1 MAIDPPTAVLH
12 GERLL
17 LCRARETIWRFDA
30 ECTPRLSVWPPPPS
44 GLRVGWH
51 DEAGERPVPGEWRG
65 DAESRQYTFTT
76 ALSSTSGWLVLGGE
90 RPLAR
95 WRVEWRAPPADH
107 APLKAAMARRAAHD
121 HEGALALLD
130 AAGPLD
136 DEARLW
142 ALELCARLHRDR
154 GRLGEAASAWEAGAA
169 LAMTLEMPGEAARRY
184 RAAAFIDLVR
194 RRFTD
199 AERRAERAR
208 AALGGRDHP
217 PDVMLTTYLDGLLAE
232 ARADHRGAAR
242 HLGNAHRLATR
253 LDVPQRA
260 AIEAQLGL
268 LELRLG
274 HVETARA
281 LLDRPLALDGLHER
295 VHHRLQRAWLAC
307 HEHLAH
313 GASGA
318 LDRALAEVDAARALL
333 PAGIDPRLAAGCHL
347 SAGWIASLAGRLD
360 AARAAHDAAEA
371 LHRQIEASEPGAD
384 FLTPSRALL
393 DGRLC
398 LAEGDAARAREVF
411 DQQLA
416 AARDEQAGLPSPQV
430 WAALHGRGRA
440 RRALGDIDGALADQ
454 AAALAELDR
463 AAIDLG
469 RDRVP
474 SFLTAITLLD
484 TPAQL
489 VDDRIDLLDGRDRRA
504 AFAEVDAAA
513 ARRQRTLDA
522 GARIARLPPDA
533 RAIWTARI
541 ERLSHHAA
549 EHDRIRQDWTLSP
562 TARAPLLEAARA
574 ALRAAFDDAVRLLDA
589 HAPAAALAVD
599 PDALIDRLGPGEA
612 VLACHRRADRRVE
625 SWWLHRGVMTRCVD
639 RPLAAVVADGLAAG
653 PGSGRVEHLHVI
665 TGGVA
670 EAWALPEQPFA
681 GRPLAA
687 RVGLGFMPHARL
699 ITRPLP
705 EATAPVSVLADPEG
719 DLPRARADGRWLAE
733 RLGARLLL
741 GDAVTREAFLAA
753 FGDSAGLH
761 FAGHGEPDAHLPEQ
775 SCLRLA
781 LDQTLHAEDVIALG
795 RSPARVVLQGCA
807 TGMGFGTHAMSLPT
821 ACLMAGATSV
831 LATVAPIDSEE
842 AGRFV
847 RRLYAHDGLWHPG
860 RALRAATAE
869 SVAAGEAGW
878 RSWRLLGQP

>member
-1 MAIDPPTAVLH
+1 MATDPPTAVLH

-17 LCRARETIWRFDA
+17 LCRAQETIWRFDA
-30 ECTPRLSVWPPPPS
+30 ECTPRLSVWPPPPT

-51 DEAGERPVPGEWRG
+51 DDAGERPVPGEWRG
-65 DAESRQYTFTT
+65 DTESRHYTFTP
-76 ALSSTSGWLVLGGE
+76 ALPSTSGWLVLGGE

-95 WRVEWRAPPADH
+95 WRVEWSAPPVDH

-130 AAGPLD
+130 GAGALD

-154 GRLGEAASAWEAGAA
+154 GALGEAASAWEAGAA

-194 RRFTD
+194 RLFTD

-217 PDVMLTTYLDGLLAE
+217 PDVMLTAYLDGLLAE

-242 HLGNAHRLATR
+242 HLGHAHRLATR
-253 LDVPQRA
+253 LDAPQRA

-274 HVETARA
+274 RVEPARA

-318 LDRALAEVDAARALL
+318 LDRALAEVDAARAQL
-333 PAGIDPRLAAGCHL
+333 PAGVDPRLAAGCHL
-347 SAGWIASLAGRLD
+347 SAGWIALLAGRLQS
-360 AARAAHDAAEA
+360 ARAAHDAAEL
-371 LHRQIEASEPGAD
+371 LHRQIAASEPGAD

-398 LAEGDAARAREVF
+398 LAEGDAARARDVF
-411 DQQLA
+411 NQQLA

-440 RRALGDIDGALADQ
+440 RRALGDIDGALADH

-463 AAIDLG
+463 AVIDIG

-474 SFLTAITLLD
+474 SLLTAITLLD

-489 VDDRIDLLDGRDRRA
+489 VDDRIDLLDARDRRA

-513 ARRQRTLDA
+513 VRRQRTLDTS
-522 GARIARLPPDA
+522 ARIARLPPA
-533 RAIWTARI
+533 VRAIWTTRI
-541 ERLSHHAA
+541 ERLSHRSA
-549 EHDRIRQDWTLSP
+549 EHDRLRQDWTLAP
-562 TARAPLLEAARA
+562 AARAPLLEAARA
-574 ALRAAFDDAVRLLDA
+574 AVREAFDDAVRLLDA
-589 HAPAAALAVD
+589 HAPTAALVVD
-599 PDALIDRLGPGEA
+599 PDALIARLGPGEA

-625 SWWLHRGVMTRCVD
+625 SWWLHRGVMTRAID
-639 RPLAAVVADGLAAG
+639 RPLAEVVADGLAG
-653 PGSGRVEHLHVI
+653 VEHLHVI

-670 EAWALPEQPFA
+670 EAWALPEHPFA

-687 RVGLGFMPHARL
+687 CVGLGFMPHARL
-699 ITRPLP
+699 ITRPQP
-705 EATAPVSVLADPEG
+705 TASGPVSVLADPEG

-733 RLGARLLL
+733 RLGAPLLL
-741 GDAVTREAFLAA
+741 GDAVTREAAFAA
-753 FGDSAGLH
+753 LSDAAALH
-761 FAGHGEPDAHLPEQ
+761 FAGHGEPELHLPEQ

-795 RSPARVVLQGCA
+795 RAPARIVLQGCA

-847 RRLYAHDGLWHPG
+847 RRLYEHGGLWQPG
-860 RALRAATAE
+860 PALRAATAE
-869 SVAAGEAGW
+869 SVAAGDPGW